1 LEFLDTKDQV
11 PGIANARPGS
21 IAGEY
26 DRLIAR
32 RRRKCPDVI
41 QRAAADRHGVVDRRR
56 MNLQRRGLFMLGGK
70 LGAQSHALRLG

>member
-1 LEFLDTKDQV
+1 LEIFDAQDEI
-11 PGIANARPGS
+11 PRIADARPGS
-21 IAGEY
+21 VAGEY

-41 QRAAADRHGVVDRRR
+41 QRAAADRDRLVDRRGVD
-56 MNLQRRGLFMLGGK
+56 LQQGGLFMLGGK